1 MHDYSSVNITQT
13 FASEDKTRSL
23 SVQFIAAIQ
32 MFSVTDAATNQL
44 WENASMDE
52 TALFIDNYLSA
63 NLLPVSSW
71 IFQGFSFAQYWAYQE
86 VDPGNEIHFLRL
98 KLRLKRK
105 SLIFMKLEN
114 IKELLQII
122 CNFNNSNITHTFA
135 VKGSD
140 ETLTV
145 ICIQETFILEIT
157 SNEQEITKH
166 FTSIDEAAEFIN
178 EKIHVLDDNWLLL
191 IGRFFVF
198 FF

>member
-1 MHDYSSVNITQT
+1 
-13 FASEDKTRSL
+13 
-23 SVQFIAAIQ
+23 
-32 MFSVTDAATNQL
+32 
-44 WENASMDE
+44 
-52 TALFIDNYLSA
+52 
-63 NLLPVSSW
+63 
-71 IFQGFSFAQYWAYQE
+71 
-86 VDPGNEIHFLRL
+86 
-98 KLRLKRK
+98 
-105 SLIFMKLEN
+105 MKLEN

-178 EKIHVLDDNWLLL
+178 EKIHVLDDNRLLL

>member
-1 MHDYSSVNITQT
+1 
-13 FASEDKTRSL
+13 
-23 SVQFIAAIQ
+23 
-32 MFSVTDAATNQL
+32 
-44 WENASMDE
+44 
-52 TALFIDNYLSA
+52 
-63 NLLPVSSW
+63 
-71 IFQGFSFAQYWAYQE
+71 
-86 VDPGNEIHFLRL
+86 
-98 KLRLKRK
+98 
-105 SLIFMKLEN
+105 MKLEN

-178 EKIHVLDDNWLLL
+178 EKIHVLDDN
-191 IGRFFVF
+191 
-198 FF
+198 